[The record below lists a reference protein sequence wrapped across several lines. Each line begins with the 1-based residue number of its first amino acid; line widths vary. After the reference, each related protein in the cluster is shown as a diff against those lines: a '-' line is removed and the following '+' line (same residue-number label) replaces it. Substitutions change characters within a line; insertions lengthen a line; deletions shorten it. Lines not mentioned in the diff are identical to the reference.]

1 MDPQEQ
7 RAFGVFKPI
16 GHIVVSFPNRKL
28 AQQGKNELKA
38 LNIAPG
44 DIHSYTDAEMLTQ
57 IDADLDRA
65 SPLAGVGQEL
75 NLIKAHRVLAQ
86 HGYHWLVIRIND
98 DSQARFIAE
107 KLSTSGA
114 ERAQLYGRFM
124 IEELISHPTDLPQV
138 KDSPDSGLDAQ
149 TPSGTEEERAL
160 IRPEGGQ

>member
-1 MDPQEQ
+1 MDPQKQ

-16 GHIVVSFPNRKL
+16 GHIVASFPNSNL
-28 AQQGKNELKA
+28 AQQGKNELEV
-38 LNIAPG
+38 LGIASA
-44 DIHSYTDAEMLTQ
+44 DIHSYTDTEMLAQ

-75 NLIKAHRVLAQ
+75 NLIKAHRVLAE
-86 HGYHWLVIRIND
+86 HGYHWLVIRVID
-98 DSQARFIAE
+98 DSQARLIAG
-107 KLSTSGA
+107 KLCTSGA

-138 KDSPDSGLDAQ
+138 KDSPDSGLDAL

-160 IRPEGGQ
+160 IRPKGGQ